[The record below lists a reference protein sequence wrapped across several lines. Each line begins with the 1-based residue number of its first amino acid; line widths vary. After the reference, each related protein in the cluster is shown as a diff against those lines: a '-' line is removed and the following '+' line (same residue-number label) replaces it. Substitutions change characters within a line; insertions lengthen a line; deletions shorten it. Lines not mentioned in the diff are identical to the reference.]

1 MRTWVTAAVAA
12 LLVALAFAGGANAA
26 VITGGPTAQR
36 FVGNTNQADKILAG
50 KGNDV
55 VFAQDKRRD
64 YVNCGPGED
73 RAVLDR
79 SDRTTGCEHKV
90 YVPRTRTV
98 YPPPGPTVSIG
109 KRKSGKRGSVTP
121 ILVRPAPP
129 ATPAT
134 PAPPV
139 LAPRAAL
146 RTFYV
151 SSGGNDGAPGSQ
163 GQPWKTVGKVNSAA
177 LRPGDAI
184 LFEGGAT
191 FGDAQLAPRVSGSS
205 AARIWYASY
214 GTGRAA
220 ITKGVRFGGVSWV
233 TLDGLQIQGSPDAIG
248 SGGSGNAKIEILN
261 NLISTPGIGIN
272 SWPTADADWLIAGNT
287 IANTGD
293 SGIVIHG
300 PRNMIAGNTI
310 ANTGTNGAISYG
322 MHGIYAEA
330 PDAIIT
336 GNTIDGFA
344 DQGVSTRF
352 RNAQIRDNVIRN
364 GRKTSNAGVG
374 YWPDDPTAGSTLI
387 CGNSISA
394 VHYGVLIGDTGRADQ
409 YGEHFEIR
417 ANSLSSNPGSSV
429 YVPSGRPFSIT
440 QSGNLTSTSGIALAP
455 ATPCAV

>member
-1 MRTWVTAAVAA
+1 MD
-12 LLVALAFAGGANAA
+12 
-26 VITGGPTAQR
+26 QS
-36 FVGNTNQADKILAG
+36 
-50 KGNDV
+50 
-55 VFAQDKRRD
+55 RR
-64 YVNCGPGED
+64 
-73 RAVLDR
+73 
-79 SDRTTGCEHKV
+79 SS
-90 YVPRTRTV
+90 YVPHLPQLPQLPHLRD
-98 YPPPGPTVSIG
+98 
-109 KRKSGKRGSVTP
+109 
-121 ILVRPAPP
+121 RPHG
-129 ATPAT
+129 
-134 PAPPV
+134 
-139 LAPRAAL
+139 AAL

-163 GQPWKTVGKVNSAA
+163 SQPWKTVGKVNSAA

-220 ITKGVRFGGVSWV
+220 ITKGVGFGRCLLGRRR
-233 TLDGLQIQGSPDAIG
+233 LGHALQIQGSPDAIG

-330 PDAIIT
+330 SDAIIT

-394 VHYGVLIGDTGRADQ
+394 VHYGVLIGDTGRANQ

-417 ANSLSSNPGSSV
+417 ANSPSSNPGSSV

-440 QSGNLTSTSGIALAP
+440 QSGNLTSTVGSRWPQPPRAQSERGLDPAVRDQRRSSQI
-455 ATPCAV
+455 ATPTPRAITDHRSTSSFRRRATRAPIAPPTSVAGASTATDGQSIGPTMMNTGTATRFASRTRARFTALSRWRLSMIPRASTASSSTPAAAPK